1 MTIKM
6 AITIGPVEQLALID
20 QHARHAAQ
28 VAKLSLRKIQIPIKC
43 KSWIVH
49 YIVFY
54 PHHRVEADR
63 RVGDELT
70 VW

>member
-28 VAKLSLRKIQIPIKC
+28 VAKLSLRKIQIPIVLC

-49 YIVFY
+49 CYVFILIIESG
-54 PHHRVEADR
+54 RGSR
-63 RVGDELT
+63 
-70 VW
+70 